1 METHYQT
8 GWVAERASDLVE
20 KSQFELHRSADRM
33 FNYLALLQW
42 FAAIAVATLI
52 TPRTWLADTSFLDF
66 QLPLAILAGGLLTLI
81 PLLMTRLRPASTM
94 TRHVIAVCQ
103 MGWSILFIHLTGGR
117 IETHFHI
124 FGSLA
129 LLSIYR
135 DWRVLVTA
143 SLVVALDHLIR
154 GLWWPMSV
162 FGVPNST
169 SLRWI
174 EHAAWIAFADCFL
187 LLACR
192 RGNRL
197 ANQLC
202 LRQAELEQT
211 NRDVEKII
219 WARTKDLKEANRKL
233 KCEVKTRV
241 RAETEREKLTR
252 KLLLASRQAGMSEI
266 ATGVLHSVG
275 NVINSINVSTDTI
288 LDRLANCRI
297 DRLREAVQMINQD
310 PAELAT
316 FLTENEKG
324 RQLNQ
329 YLLMATDKLHDQHQ
343 SIHEEIVSMRNNVA
357 HVVEIVSM
365 QQTYASVGGVTEEFS
380 IQDVLEDAININIA
394 DGLQPEIEIVRNCG
408 DLPLIWSERHKVL
421 QILVNLI
428 SNAKHSVMHSARQP
442 RRIEVSTAINE
453 SNMISVSVKD
463 SGVGISSENL
473 SRIFQHGFTTRKNG
487 HGFGL
492 HSSVLTA
499 HELNGNLECTSDGR
513 GCGAE
518 FVLTLPVTEVP
529 VNSVHAAKFF
539 IPSFNS
545 SLADATYTES

>member
-42 FAAIAVATLI
+42 FAAITVATLI
-52 TPRTWLADTSFLDF
+52 TPRTWLADTSVLDF
-66 QLPLAILAGGLLTLI
+66 QLRLAILAGGLLTLI

-174 EHAAWIAFADCFL
+174 EHAAWIAFASCFL

-211 NRDVEKII
+211 NSDVEKII
-219 WARTKDLKEANRKL
+219 WARTKDLKEANR
-233 KCEVKTRV
+233 
-241 RAETEREKLTR
+241 
-252 KLLLASRQAGMSEI
+252 
-266 ATGVLHSVG
+266 
-275 NVINSINVSTDTI
+275 N
-288 LDRLANCRI
+288 
-297 DRLREAVQMINQD
+297 
-310 PAELAT
+310 
-316 FLTENEKG
+316 
-324 RQLNQ
+324 
-329 YLLMATDKLHDQHQ
+329 
-343 SIHEEIVSMRNNVA
+343 
-357 HVVEIVSM
+357 
-365 QQTYASVGGVTEEFS
+365 
-380 IQDVLEDAININIA
+380 
-394 DGLQPEIEIVRNCG
+394 
-408 DLPLIWSERHKVL
+408 
-421 QILVNLI
+421 
-428 SNAKHSVMHSARQP
+428 
-442 RRIEVSTAINE
+442 
-453 SNMISVSVKD
+453 
-463 SGVGISSENL
+463 
-473 SRIFQHGFTTRKNG
+473 
-487 HGFGL
+487 
-492 HSSVLTA
+492 
-499 HELNGNLECTSDGR
+499 
-513 GCGAE
+513 
-518 FVLTLPVTEVP
+518 
-529 VNSVHAAKFF
+529 
-539 IPSFNS
+539 
-545 SLADATYTES
+545 